1 MATAF
6 VQCSPLGG
14 FFGMM
19 GATMALGMANLGAA
33 YGTVKSGV
41 AVAHLGMVHKGRSM
55 RGMVPVVMAGIL
67 GIYGLIIAVIITN
80 NVKTDKSYPVA
91 AGLVHL
97 GAGCAGGFASL
108 AAGYAIGIVGEACA
122 TAYQRTETIFV
133 AMILMLIF
141 AEALGLYGLII
152 ALLMNGKAT
161 SMSSSMC
168 LTTLWTQ

>member
-1 MATAF
+1 MPYTPD
-6 VQCSPLGG
+6 CTPLAG

-41 AVAHLGMVHKGRSM
+41 AVAHLGMVHKNRSM

-67 GIYGLIIAVIITN
+67 GIYGLIIAVIISN
-80 NVKTDKSYPVA
+80 NVKNDA
-91 AGLVHL
+91 AYSLGAGMIHL
-97 GAGCAGGFASL
+97 GAGIAGGFASL

-122 TAYQRTETIFV
+122 TSYQRTESIFV

-161 SMSSSMC
+161 GLAGDACSVDI
-168 LTTLWTQ
+168 WTW